1 VFVNVTHLPNLLSF
15 ARLILAPYIFLLL
28 WQHNY
33 RNALVLFAIAGV
45 TDGLDGFFARRF
57 GAGSR
62 FGAHLDPV
70 ADKIL
75 LSGTI
80 LVLALTG
87 AIEGWVAVM
96 VIGRDVLILI
106 FAGVLWNRPRRNFT
120 PSAWGKA
127 STVAQIAFVLA
138 VVAGLANSLVVVLK
152 ALTVALTVWSGIDY
166 AKRAASSPGR
176 QAGAF

>member
-33 RNALVLFAIAGV
+33 RNALVLFAIAGI